1 MERLVTAQA
10 TALVR
15 NSERFAQVLNG
26 KGDVGHLFE
35 TQKLDNVGKVAFNAA
50 KEERAR

>member
-15 NSERFAQVLNG
+15 NFERFAQVLNG
-26 KGDVGHLFE
+26 KSDVGHFL
-35 TQKLDNVGKVAFNAA
+35 
-50 KEERAR
+50 KERRIK